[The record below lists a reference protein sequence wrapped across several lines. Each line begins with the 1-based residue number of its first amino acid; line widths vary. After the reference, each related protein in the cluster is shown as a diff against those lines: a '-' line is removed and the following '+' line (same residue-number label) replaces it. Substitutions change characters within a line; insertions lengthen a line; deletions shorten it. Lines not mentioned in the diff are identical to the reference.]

1 MLLYKQGRKGA
12 DTMRYAVIAK
22 KDVYSY
28 DVENKIKDR
37 LQYEGWEYNKKNPQL
52 VICVGGDGTLLYAV
66 HQYLSQLND
75 VKFLGIHTGTLG
87 FFTDY
92 TADELELCLSDIIH
106 KSPRIFTSRLL
117 EIQIDQGKEVKYA
130 LNEMRVENIVKSQ
143 HMDIYVDGEFF
154 ETCHGSGICL
164 STQAGSTA
172 YNRSLGGAVID
183 SGISLMQL
191 AEITPIQHSKQ
202 RSLGNPYIMMENR
215 IITMKSDT
223 FDTAYLCYDH
233 LSMPLEYTSEL
244 LCKMSDKFVQF
255 ARYRDYSYLARLKN
269 LY

>member
-1 MLLYKQGRKGA
+1 MKFSI
-12 DTMRYAVIAK
+12 VAK
-22 KDVYSY
+22 KDDFSHE
-28 DVENKIKDR
+28 VEDIVKKR
-37 LQYEGWEYNKKNPQL
+37 LVSEGWVYDKKYPNL
-52 VICVGGDGTLLYAV
+52 VICVGGDGTLLYGV
-66 HQYLSQLND
+66 HQYLHILDD
-75 VKFLGIHTGTLG
+75 VMFLGIHTGTLG

-92 TADELELCLSDIIH
+92 TADELDVCLHDILT
-106 KSPRIFTSRLL
+106 KPFKVFSSRLL
-117 EIQIDQGKEVKYA
+117 EIQLDQGKDIKYA

-215 IITMKSDT
+215 IIIMKSDT

-233 LSMPLEYTSEL
+233 LSMSLEHTTEI
-244 LCKMSDKFVQF
+244 LCKMSNKYVRF